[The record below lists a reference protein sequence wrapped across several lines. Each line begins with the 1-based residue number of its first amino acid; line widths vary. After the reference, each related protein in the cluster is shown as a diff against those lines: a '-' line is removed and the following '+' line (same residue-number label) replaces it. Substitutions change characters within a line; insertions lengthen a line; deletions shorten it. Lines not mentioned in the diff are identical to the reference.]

1 MISMLMSLPR
11 WAYAVIAAL
20 VIFVGTYF
28 YGHHKGWAERDAEMQ
43 AEIAKKNEE
52 SRSKEQAAAEK
63 LNQTSTQLLEA
74 NNALDKK
81 SSDLDRAI
89 RAGRVRLPSSS
100 CVQATS
106 NSPAPASDRDQGSS
120 ESDRETLRLIAQIA
134 ADGDRAI
141 NQLNACI
148 DAYNQVREQIN
159 GSNR

>member
-1 MISMLMSLPR
+1 MITLLLSLPR
-11 WAYAVIAAL
+11 WVYAVIAVI

-52 SRSKEQAAAEK
+52 SRSKEQAAVEK
-63 LNQTSTQLLEA
+63 LNLTSTQLQEA

-89 RAGRVRLPSSS
+89 RAGRVRLPSAS
-100 CVQATS
+100 CVQPTA
-106 NSPAPASDRDQGSS
+106 NPAAPVVNRDESPS

-148 DAYNQVREQIN
+148 DAYNEVREQIN
-159 GSNR
+159 GSHR